1 VDDQLHEG
9 GVGKGMT
16 TLFHNV
22 GVDFVRCRS
31 INVQEGK
38 IMKKITLPLTA
49 LLFLSVASFA
59 QTLTPA
65 DREKGLQYLQQT
77 RDAVVDATKGLSEAQ
92 LKFKSA
98 PDRWSVAET
107 LEHIALAEDFLFQN
121 VTEKI
126 MKAPAGPADRD
137 TAKIDAMV
145 LAMIPDR
152 SHKAQAPPP
161 LVPTGRW
168 TPADTLDHFL
178 KSRAKT
184 IAFMQSTPDLREH
197 VADSPLGQP
206 LDAYEWLLFIAAHS
220 ERHTKQI
227 LEVKADPN
235 FPKN

>member
-1 VDDQLHEG
+1 
-9 GVGKGMT
+9 
-16 TLFHNV
+16 
-22 GVDFVRCRS
+22 
-31 INVQEGK
+31 
-38 IMKKITLPLTA
+38 MKKLS
-49 LLFLSVASFA
+49 LLFSVLLCFASLA
-59 QTLTPA
+59 SSQTLTQA
-65 DREKGLQYLQQT
+65 DRDKGVQYLEQT
-77 RDAVVDATKGLSEAQ
+77 RDGVVASVKGLSDAQ
-92 LKFKSA
+92 MNFKAA

-121 VTEKI
+121 ITEKI
-126 MKAPAGPADRD
+126 MKAPAGAANRD

-168 TPADTLDHFL
+168 TPAEGLDHFL
-178 KSRAKT
+178 KSRATT
-184 IAFMQSTPDLREH
+184 IAFLQSTPDLRQH

-206 LDAYEWLLFIAAHS
+206 LDAYEWVLFIAAHS

-227 LEVKADPN
+227 NEVKADPN

>member
-1 VDDQLHEG
+1 
-9 GVGKGMT
+9 M
-16 TLFHNV
+16 
-22 GVDFVRCRS
+22 
-31 INVQEGK
+31 
-38 IMKKITLPLTA
+38 
-49 LLFLSVASFA
+49 
-59 QTLTPA
+59 
-65 DREKGLQYLQQT
+65 
-77 RDAVVDATKGLSEAQ
+77 
-92 LKFKSA
+92 KFKAA

-107 LEHIALAEDFLFQN
+107 LEHIAKAEDLLFQI
-121 VTEKI
+121 VTDKV
-126 MKAPAGPADRD
+126 MKAPAGPAGRD

-161 LVPTGRW
+161 LVPTGNW
-168 TPADTLDHFL
+168 TPAESLDHFL

-184 IAFMQSTPDLREH
+184 IAFLESTPDLREH
-197 VADSPLGQP
+197 AADSPLRQP

>member
-1 VDDQLHEG
+1 
-9 GVGKGMT
+9 
-16 TLFHNV
+16 
-22 GVDFVRCRS
+22 
-31 INVQEGK
+31 
-38 IMKKITLPLTA
+38 MKKASLLFCT
-49 LLFLSVASFA
+49 LLFLGSVAFGQA
-59 QTLTPA
+59 LKQA
-65 DREKGLQYLQQT
+65 DRERGLKYLQQT
-77 RDAVVDATKGLSEAQ
+77 RDGVVAATKGLSEAQ
-92 LKFKSA
+92 MKFKPA

-107 LEHIALAEDFLFQN
+107 LEHIVLVEDFLLQN
-121 VTEKI
+121 TEERT
-126 MKAPAGPADRD
+126 MKAPAGAADRD

-161 LVPTGRW
+161 AVPTGRW

-184 IAFMQSTPDLREH
+184 IEFLQSTPDLREH

-206 LDAYEWLLFIAAHS
+206 LDAYEWLLYIGAHS